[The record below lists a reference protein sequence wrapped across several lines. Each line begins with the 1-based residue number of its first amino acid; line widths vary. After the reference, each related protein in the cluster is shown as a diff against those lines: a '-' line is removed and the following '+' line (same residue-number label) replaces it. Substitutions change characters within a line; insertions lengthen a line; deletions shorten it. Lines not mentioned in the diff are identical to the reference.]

1 MGGKYMGFNLFKKPT
16 ELSKEEIAE
25 LLNTSPEALTAFEKT
40 YQTLSIQQDT
50 DNFLDINVH
59 DVKNLNTHF
68 DDISKGYIHD
78 LSIRIINE
86 LLSMSKTM
94 RWKNGMFSV
103 NRTPSSFNNPVT
115 LEEIY
120 TLPENVRP
128 QLTGRYMQRD
138 LKDDGG
144 AALFWTYREFL
155 REKNPK
161 RKQQWYHLFR
171 QGLDIQDLN
180 PLIYAALG
188 KNQNSIENWFPQL
201 CEGVKKQEFFKI
213 PDTII
218 LQVPLPLLQLSR
230 LDYGCMTPTTLYI
243 LDLFCQKIFRL
254 QKEKEYFV
262 KTGTFSS
269 KYDFRNAHVQGEKEV
284 NELGE
289 YLLFIHN
296 QACQMA
302 GPLMYPCTY
311 GPGTTR
317 SWVVREY
324 IKDLEGNPCIYKG
337 MPLHTE
343 YRVFVDFD
351 TKEILGISPYWK
363 PDIMKQRFGH
373 EKDADSPHNIHD
385 YIIYLKHEKVLMS
398 RYEKYKDKIEE
409 QVQKLLPDIPLTGQ
423 WSMDIMQNG
432 TNFYI
437 IDMALAVNSA
447 LIECVPKEK
456 LKPIIENWLPQI
468 QD

>member
-1 MGGKYMGFNLFKKPT
+1 MQNEAKISCYQELYSKLKEEDALSDFGWPSEKEHLDFYFKAGSTDITFRIYSNKDLMQLRSETPRLEYTDEENIQLAREISKNYYGIFGTAYDGKIIFNL
-16 ELSKEEIAE
+16 S
-25 LLNTSPEALTAFEKT
+25 
-40 YQTLSIQQDT
+40 
-50 DNFLDINVH
+50 
-59 DVKNLNTHF
+59 
-68 DDISKGYIHD
+68 
-78 LSIRIINE
+78 
-86 LLSMSKTM
+86 
-94 RWKNGMFSV
+94 
-103 NRTPSSFNNPVT
+103 
-115 LEEIY
+115 
-120 TLPENVRP
+120 
-128 QLTGRYMQRD
+128 
-138 LKDDGG
+138 
-144 AALFWTYREFL
+144 
-155 REKNPK
+155 
-161 RKQQWYHLFR
+161 
-171 QGLDIQDLN
+171 
-180 PLIYAALG
+180 
-188 KNQNSIENWFPQL
+188 
-201 CEGVKKQEFFKI
+201 
-213 PDTII
+213 
-218 LQVPLPLLQLSR
+218 VPLPLLQLSR

-351 TKEILGISPYWK
+351 TKEILGISSYWK

-432 TNFYI
+432 TDFYI

-456 LKPIIENWLPQI
+456 LKPIVENWLPQI

>member
-78 LSIRIINE
+78 LSIRIVNE

-155 REKNPK
+155 REKI
-161 RKQQWYHLFR
+161 LS
-171 QGLDIQDLN
+171 G
-180 PLIYAALG
+180 
-188 KNQNSIENWFPQL
+188 NSS
-201 CEGVKKQEFFKI
+201 G
-213 PDTII
+213 II
-218 LQVPLPLLQLSR
+218 
-230 LDYGCMTPTTLYI
+230 C
-243 LDLFCQKIFRL
+243 
-254 QKEKEYFV
+254 FV
-262 KTGTFSS
+262 K
-269 KYDFRNAHVQGEKEV
+269 D
-284 NELGE
+284 
-289 YLLFIHN
+289 
-296 QACQMA
+296 
-302 GPLMYPCTY
+302 
-311 GPGTTR
+311 
-317 SWVVREY
+317 
-324 IKDLEGNPCIYKG
+324 
-337 MPLHTE
+337 
-343 YRVFVDFD
+343 
-351 TKEILGISPYWK
+351 
-363 PDIMKQRFGH
+363 
-373 EKDADSPHNIHD
+373 
-385 YIIYLKHEKVLMS
+385 
-398 RYEKYKDKIEE
+398 
-409 QVQKLLPDIPLTGQ
+409 
-423 WSMDIMQNG
+423 
-432 TNFYI
+432 
-437 IDMALAVNSA
+437 
-447 LIECVPKEK
+447 
-456 LKPIIENWLPQI
+456 
-468 QD
+468 

>member
-1 MGGKYMGFNLFKKPT
+1 MGFNLLKKPIK
-16 ELSKEEIAE
+16 LSKEEIAE
-25 LLNTSPEALTAFEKT
+25 LLNTSPEALTAFEKA

-68 DDISKGYIHD
+68 VDIPKDYIHD
-78 LSIRIINE
+78 LSIRIVNE

-94 RWKNGMFSV
+94 RWKNGTFSV
-103 NRTPSSFNNPVT
+103 DEMPYSVVSNPVT

-120 TLPENVRP
+120 TLPKNVRP
-128 QLTGRYMQRD
+128 QLTGRYIQRD
-138 LKDDGG
+138 LKDDDG
-144 AALFWTYREFL
+144 AVLFWTYREFL

-161 RKQQWYHLFR
+161 KKQQWYHIFR

-201 CEGVKKQEFFKI
+201 CEGVEKQEFFKI

-218 LQVPLPLLQLSR
+218 LQVPLPLLQLTR

-243 LDLFCQKIFRL
+243 LDLFCQKIFHL
-254 QKEKEYFV
+254 QKENEYFV

-302 GPLMYPCTY
+302 GPLMHPCIY

-324 IKDLEGNPCIYKG
+324 IKDLENNPCIYKG

-351 TKEILGISPYWK
+351 TQEILGISPYWK

-398 RYEKYKDKIEE
+398 RYEKYKEKIEE

-432 TNFYI
+432 TDFYI

-447 LIECVPKEK
+447 LLECVPREK
-456 LKPIIENWLPQI
+456 LKPIVENWLPQI

>member
-1 MGGKYMGFNLFKKPT
+1 M
-16 ELSKEEIAE
+16 
-25 LLNTSPEALTAFEKT
+25 
-40 YQTLSIQQDT
+40 
-50 DNFLDINVH
+50 
-59 DVKNLNTHF
+59 
-68 DDISKGYIHD
+68 
-78 LSIRIINE
+78 
-86 LLSMSKTM
+86 
-94 RWKNGMFSV
+94 
-103 NRTPSSFNNPVT
+103 
-115 LEEIY
+115 
-120 TLPENVRP
+120 
-128 QLTGRYMQRD
+128 
-138 LKDDGG
+138 
-144 AALFWTYREFL
+144 
-155 REKNPK
+155 
-161 RKQQWYHLFR
+161 
-171 QGLDIQDLN
+171 N

-409 QVQKLLPDIPLTGQ
+409 QVQKLLPDIPLTRQ

>member
-1 MGGKYMGFNLFKKPT
+1 M
-16 ELSKEEIAE
+16 
-25 LLNTSPEALTAFEKT
+25 
-40 YQTLSIQQDT
+40 
-50 DNFLDINVH
+50 
-59 DVKNLNTHF
+59 
-68 DDISKGYIHD
+68 
-78 LSIRIINE
+78 
-86 LLSMSKTM
+86 
-94 RWKNGMFSV
+94 
-103 NRTPSSFNNPVT
+103 
-115 LEEIY
+115 
-120 TLPENVRP
+120 
-128 QLTGRYMQRD
+128 
-138 LKDDGG
+138 
-144 AALFWTYREFL
+144 
-155 REKNPK
+155 
-161 RKQQWYHLFR
+161 
-171 QGLDIQDLN
+171 
-180 PLIYAALG
+180 
-188 KNQNSIENWFPQL
+188 
-201 CEGVKKQEFFKI
+201 
-213 PDTII
+213 
-218 LQVPLPLLQLSR
+218 QLSR

-284 NELGE
+284 SELGE
-289 YLLFIHN
+289 YLLFIYN

-302 GPLMYPCTY
+302 GPLMHPCTY
-311 GPGTTR
+311 GSGTTR

-432 TNFYI
+432 TDFYI

-456 LKPIIENWLPQI
+456 LKPIAENWLPQI